1 MGVRDKVLA
10 EFIIELAKNSQD
22 QNQFIKNFNDA
33 DAEFPLTLIEKLFSI
48 IKKMLPKTKNIQ
60 TEETIRQQE

>member
-22 QNQFIKNFNDA
+22 QNQFIKNLNDA

-60 TEETIRQQE
+60 TEETIKQQE

>member
-1 MGVRDKVLA
+1 MFAVMFKDH
-10 EFIIELAKNSQD
+10 KNGHRHIYK
-22 QNQFIKNFNDA
+22 NQFIKNLNDA